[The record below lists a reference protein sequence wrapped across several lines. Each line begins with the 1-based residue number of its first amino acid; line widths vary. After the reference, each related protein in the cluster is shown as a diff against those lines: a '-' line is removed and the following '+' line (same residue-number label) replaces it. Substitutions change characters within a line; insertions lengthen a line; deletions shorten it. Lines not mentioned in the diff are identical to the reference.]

1 MKKKKKKFYPK
12 INSFPINESEFK
24 RFSSLPLIDINEY
37 KDKIEKLN
45 ESLNKDEL
53 SRNKI
58 GKAKEFNTYHFQ
70 NQLNI
75 RNKGIEYF
83 ENEDYKNALIEFNKL
98 IDKHPSDENYYW
110 RAKTFLKI
118 NKYNDSIN
126 DCNNAIKKNR
136 RCVKAN
142 LIKAQC
148 HVNMGYLRQA
158 KMILQKGLDVSNEID
173 ELYSYRLKFAEEIN
187 NVNDIEN
194 SITEVKNLINNKEY
208 KKALEELEITMIKC
222 SNKTQYISQS
232 KIELSKLLNEDMK
245 GIPFK
250 WKILRGNL
258 LIMDNNYAE
267 SMKIAKN
274 ILNIDQRNTFANALQ
289 IKLLYIM
296 GKRNTEDTLKNLK
309 KLNSTNE
316 KIRLLIKK
324 IKEIDERKNYTNN
337 NSFKNKKYEDAIKK
351 YDNLIIECKDVFLTG
366 TVLIILMRN
375 KSTCLLELKKYK
387 NCIKCIN
394 EALMILK
401 KIVFPNGDPKTNE
414 VYQNCKQQILFSELF
429 RKRAECFIK
438 IDQFEDAKKDIE
450 ILKYL
455 TPHDEKF
462 NELNK
467 MMNNVMI
474 SNNKKE
480 EGNKAF
486 KNGDY
491 EDALRFYNEAIELYK
506 ESCKYY
512 CNRGLTN
519 MKLYNYNSAIED
531 FKNSYKLNNE
541 HVKAIINLSKC
552 YLQILQPNNA
562 VIVLEKNKPDIN
574 NSFYK
579 KYEEEL
585 IIAKK
590 IKDAYENNENKSH
603 LSFYDN
609 LLNIYK
615 DEKICN
621 FVEIIILKERINC
634 FKNNNEKI
642 K

>member
-455 TPHDEKF
+455 TPHDEM
-462 NELNK
+462 L
-467 MMNNVMI
+467 
-474 SNNKKE
+474 
-480 EGNKAF
+480 
-486 KNGDY
+486 
-491 EDALRFYNEAIELYK
+491 
-506 ESCKYY
+506 
-512 CNRGLTN
+512 
-519 MKLYNYNSAIED
+519 
-531 FKNSYKLNNE
+531 
-541 HVKAIINLSKC
+541 
-552 YLQILQPNNA
+552 
-562 VIVLEKNKPDIN
+562 
-574 NSFYK
+574 
-579 KYEEEL
+579 
-585 IIAKK
+585 
-590 IKDAYENNENKSH
+590 
-603 LSFYDN
+603 
-609 LLNIYK
+609 
-615 DEKICN
+615 
-621 FVEIIILKERINC
+621 
-634 FKNNNEKI
+634 
-642 K
+642 